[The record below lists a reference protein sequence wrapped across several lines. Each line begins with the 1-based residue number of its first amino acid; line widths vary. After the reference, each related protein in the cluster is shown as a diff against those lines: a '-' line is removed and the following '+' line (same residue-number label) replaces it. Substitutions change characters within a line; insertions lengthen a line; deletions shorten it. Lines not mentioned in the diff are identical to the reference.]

1 MEHLWRMHIT
11 SSILIFYLSLF
22 TAALSMATSFTVRYL
37 NEINGNDTSDCLSVS
52 PTQACKTLRYALGE
66 NISNLN
72 LLIWPGSYDYGD
84 EVRVSNAANLLIEKM
99 PNASDREVIFQCSSH
114 NESVYNNLAFFNAKN
129 VTISG
134 IVFAECGPKSAAMFM
149 KNCTGLQISECTF
162 R

>member
-66 NISNLN
+66 NSSNLN
-72 LLIWPGSYDYGD
+72 LLIWPGSYDYGA
-84 EVRVSNAANLLIEKM
+84 ELRVSNATNLLIEKM

-114 NESVYNNLAFFNAKN
+114 NESVYNTLAFFNAKN